1 MQTAEWLTHSWCT
14 MSDFSE
20 RINHALASY
29 IDSNSSSESDTSS
42 DGSRSVPS
50 SAPKPDEIS
59 NRLQRLLV
67 ASEQLSEDSD
77 TSDGSDNNG
86 FLSSN
91 LHILSLIGQPQG
103 HRQNNDAVLC
113 ILSEVASSPH
123 HAHPQRPQVVS
134 SEESNSDSQPS
145 AISDGGDS
153 RTEDE
158 FVLDLPVVEFNGE
171 EPDRD
176 DPIYLAG

>member
-1 MQTAEWLTHSWCT
+1 
-14 MSDFSE
+14 MSDFCKC
-20 RINHALASY
+20 INHALASY
-29 IDSNSSSESDTSS
+29 VDSNSSSESDTSS
-42 DGSRSVPS
+42 DDSQSVPS
-50 SAPKPDEIS
+50 SVISLSSAPQPDEIS
-59 NRLQRLLV
+59 NCLQRLLV

-91 LHILSLIGQPQG
+91 LHILSLIGQPRG
-103 HRQNNDAVLC
+103 HRRNNDAVLR

-158 FVLDLPVVEFNGE
+158 FVPDLPAVELNGE

-176 DPIYLAG
+176 YPTYLAG

>member
-29 IDSNSSSESDTSS
+29 IDSSSSSESDTSS

-50 SAPKPDEIS
+50 SAPEPDEIS
-59 NRLQRLLV
+59 NRLQRLL
-67 ASEQLSEDSD
+67 AAREQLSEDSD
-77 TSDGSDNNG
+77 TSDDDG

-91 LHILSLIGQPQG
+91 PRILSLIGQPGG
-103 HRQNNDAVLC
+103 HRRNNDAVLRT
-113 ILSEVASSPH
+113 LSEVASSPW
-123 HAHPQRPQVVS
+123 HAHPQRPPVVS